1 MRLWLHL
8 RRLWQTLTFVATCG
22 TMGHTFSRT
31 TVQMLTVGPVTTIPH
46 TATSTHTRG
55 AQAHTRLRMEAEA
68 TGEAA
73 ATAVIHTVATAMA
86 ALVFNVFRA

>member
-1 MRLWLHL
+1 
-8 RRLWQTLTFVATCG
+8 
-22 TMGHTFSRT
+22 
-31 TVQMLTVGPVTTIPH
+31 
-46 TATSTHTRG
+46 
-55 AQAHTRLRMEAEA
+55 MEAEA